1 MDTTQHINRI
11 SRGFYSKEM
20 SIRKQDVLF
29 GTILAVVAYAVLF
42 SATSTVATTVY
53 AQSTPLFS
61 VTLLAPTSNPVR
73 AEYASIIAQSFRS
86 VGINAQ
92 VIYVTFDQ
100 LIPRLFFTNAYFPNG
115 SVNWSQ
121 VGLTFSQGGYDLG
134 FIGWGA
140 TSPVPDSSFSNY
152 RGDYADWAPN
162 GNNYYF
168 YNNSQVNE
176 DLRIADTTL
185 NQTQAVQALWNA
197 EALIKQDNPSAIIY
211 YSDNVIARDS
221 SIKDYGNA
229 SAWSSLTFPDIQH
242 YSTTSPTFTF
252 AEAGSVFPTN
262 NVNPLPT
269 TSSNSFY
276 SLFIYSPAFEGL
288 QELSTVPNAQGTYE
302 YYLALATGIT
312 HSSNG
317 LDWTVNF
324 RPHTFQDGVPVT
336 ADDYV
341 FTYLVDF
348 TPASNSVHLGSALAQ
363 WGNYGTFTFSSP
375 AIAQQVAASLGLSN
389 NVSGSTIT
397 VDQSNG
403 GPKQTFSVSYVN
415 STAFDFNLTVPYAYF
430 KDVWLSAAALPLH
443 FLTSWPVGQWN
454 SITYSTMSGPDTYGP
469 LANGAA
475 GFAGHKSGDT
485 VVADDPGGS
494 WNGQPID
501 GPFGDGPYIPTNFD
515 TTTNTATLVQYN
527 NYWNASGLR
536 ALGEFT
542 IKTYNV
548 VWINGA
554 TSAIAALK
562 SGQVNQLDTN
572 YGLAIYIPQLKSIPG
587 VSVLISP
594 GWGYQE
600 MGMNLMHPIFGT
612 GVDTPN
618 GKIHPANASQYASD
632 VREAFSLLIP
642 RQYIVSQLLA
652 GLGSPGATPWAP
664 YYVIWYNPNVKPDP
678 YDPTLAQSYLNAA
691 GYPTGTPLPNS
702 SGQGG
707 VTPPPAAVIQTTL
720 QPITISGTFTVNGAP
735 DVGANVT
742 LQYSYDYGLAQAI
755 GQEILA
761 DNSSSVYNVNTVA
774 NWINYASVLT
784 SSTGSY
790 NFTFVPPYPGPVWV
804 RIAGAPT
811 HSTYTSPVEYQ
822 TTYGTLNLATYLSN
836 ALAGYATSAQ
846 VSNVQ
851 SSISSVNST
860 IAHLSAQVSDLQS
873 SLNTANY
880 VAYGSIV
887 IAIIAIIIA
896 IVATRRK

>member
-1 MDTTQHINRI
+1 
-11 SRGFYSKEM
+11 M
-20 SIRKQDVLF
+20 SIRKQDILF
-29 GTILAVVAYAVLF
+29 GTILAIVAYAVLF
-42 SATSTVATTVY
+42 SATSTVATSVY

-73 AEYASIIAQSFRS
+73 SEYASIIAQSYRS

-92 VIYVTFDQ
+92 VVYVTFSE
-100 LIPRLFFTNAYFPNG
+100 LIPRLFFTNAYFANG

-121 VGLTFSQGGYDLG
+121 VGTTFSQGGYDLG
-134 FIGWGA
+134 FLGWGS

-168 YNNSQVNE
+168 YNNSQVNT
-176 DLRIADTTL
+176 DLHIVDSSINR
-185 NQTQAVQALWNA
+185 TQQVQAMWNA
-197 EALIKQDNPSAIIY
+197 EALIKQDNPSAVIY
-211 YSDNVIARDS
+211 YAQNVIARDS
-221 SIKDYGNA
+221 NIKDYGNS

-242 YSTTSPTFTF
+242 YSTPSSTFTF
-252 AEAGSVFPTN
+252 AEAGNVFPTS

-288 QELSTVPNAQGTYE
+288 QELSTVPNAQGTYA

-317 LDWTVNF
+317 LNWTVNF
-324 RPHTFQDGVPVT
+324 RPHTFQDGVSVT
-336 ADDYV
+336 ANDYV

-348 TPASNSVHLGSALAQ
+348 APTTNSVNLGSAIAQ

-375 AIAQQVAASLGLSN
+375 AIAQQVAASLGLSSD
-389 NVSGSTIT
+389 VSGSTIT
-397 VDQSNG
+397 VDNSG
-403 GPKQTFSVSYVN
+403 GAPRQTFSVSYVN
-415 STAFDFNLTVPYAYF
+415 STAFNFNLTVPYAFF
-430 KDVWLSAAALPLH
+430 KDVWLSSAAFPLH
-443 FLTSWPVGQWN
+443 FLTSWPVSQWN
-454 SITYSTMSGPDTYGP
+454 NIAYSDMNGPDTYGP
-469 LANGAA
+469 LANGSA
-475 GFAGHKSGDT
+475 GFAGHKSGD
-485 VVADDPGGS
+485 VVTADDPGGA
-494 WNGQPID
+494 WNGKAID

-562 SGQVNQLDTN
+562 SGEVNQLDTN

-600 MGMNLMHPIFGT
+600 MGINLKDPIFGT
-612 GVDTPN
+612 GVATPN
-618 GKIHPANASQYASD
+618 GQAHPANASLYASD

-642 RQYIVSQLLA
+642 RQLIVTELLA
-652 GLGSPGATPWAP
+652 GLGTPAATPWAP
-664 YYVIWYNPNVKPDP
+664 YYGIWYNPNVKPDP
-678 YDPTLAQSYLNAA
+678 YNPTLAQSYLNAA
-691 GYPTGTPLPNS
+691 GYPTGAPLPNS

-707 VTPPPAAVIQTTL
+707 VTPPPSAVIQTTL
-720 QPITISGTFTVNGAP
+720 QPITVSGSFTVNGAP

-742 LQYSYDYGLAQAI
+742 LQYSYDYGIAQAV
-755 GQEILA
+755 GQAIA
-761 DNSSSVYNVNTVA
+761 TDNASTSYNALDVA
-774 NWINYASVLT
+774 TWVNYASALT
-784 SSTGSY
+784 SATGSY

-804 RIAGAPT
+804 RISGAPT

-822 TTYGTLNLATYLSN
+822 TSYGTLNLGTYLSN

-851 SSISSVNST
+851 SSVTSLSTTIS
-860 IAHLSAQVSDLQS
+860 HLSAQVSSLQS